1 MKKFFSFLLVSS
13 FLVACAGGQFTN
25 SSTTI
30 KPAYV
35 SPAIYMNLSCNELER
50 EAAELISKA
59 PELENEIDKIKKD
72 NDVWI
77 STGAVLFLPLLAGMK
92 PNKEQ
97 AEELAQIRGN
107 LVAVKEAAMRKS
119 CRGAG
124 YIPQWF
130 SVYESY
136 VQLNVAFFPAEYDKN
151 CREKLLQ
158 KLKPKL

>member
-1 MKKFFSFLLVSS
+1 MKNLGIIFNKNMKKLFSFLLVAS

-35 SPAIYMNLSCNELER
+35 SPALYMNLSCDELEMA
-50 EAAELISKA
+50 AAELISKA

-124 YIPQWF
+124 YMPQ
-130 SVYESY
+130 
-136 VQLNVAFFPAEYDKN
+136 
-151 CREKLLQ
+151 
-158 KLKPKL
+158 

>member
-1 MKKFFSFLLVSS
+1 MKKLFSFLLVAS

-35 SPAIYMNLSCNELER
+35 SPAIYMNLSCN
-50 EAAELISKA
+50 
-59 PELENEIDKIKKD
+59 ELENEIDKIKKD

-124 YIPQWF
+124 YIPQ
-130 SVYESY
+130 
-136 VQLNVAFFPAEYDKN
+136 
-151 CREKLLQ
+151 
-158 KLKPKL
+158 

>member
-1 MKKFFSFLLVSS
+1 
-13 FLVACAGGQFTN
+13 
-25 SSTTI
+25 
-30 KPAYV
+30 
-35 SPAIYMNLSCNELER
+35 
-50 EAAELISKA
+50 
-59 PELENEIDKIKKD
+59 
-72 NDVWI
+72 
-77 STGAVLFLPLLAGMK
+77 MK

-124 YIPQWF
+124 YMPQWF

-136 VQLNVAFFPAEYDKN
+136 VQLNVAFFPTEYDKN

-158 KLKPKL
+158 KLKLKL

>member
-1 MKKFFSFLLVSS
+1 MKKFLGLVLVVSS
-13 FLVACAGGQFTN
+13 LVACAGGQFTN

-35 SPAIYMNLSCNELER
+35 SPAVYMNLSCNELER
-50 EAAELISKA
+50 EAAKLISKT

-97 AEELAQIRGN
+97 AEELALIRGN
-107 LVAVKEAAMRKS
+107 LVAVKEVAMTKG

-124 YIPQWF
+124 YIPQ
-130 SVYESY
+130 
-136 VQLNVAFFPAEYDKN
+136 
-151 CREKLLQ
+151 
-158 KLKPKL
+158 

>member
-1 MKKFFSFLLVSS
+1 M
-13 FLVACAGGQFTN
+13 
-25 SSTTI
+25 
-30 KPAYV
+30 
-35 SPAIYMNLSCNELER
+35 YMNLSCNELER
-50 EAAELISKA
+50 EAAKLISKA

-107 LVAVKEAAMRKS
+107 LVAVKEAAMRNN

-124 YIPQWF
+124 YIPQ
-130 SVYESY
+130 
-136 VQLNVAFFPAEYDKN
+136 
-151 CREKLLQ
+151 
-158 KLKPKL
+158 